1 MEQEDSET
9 DGNEYRKEEEM
20 EHEDKEADGNS

>member
-9 DGNEYRKEEEM
+9 DGNEYRQEEEM
-20 EHEDKEADGNS
+20 EHEDKEADGNE